1 MACNE
6 RTSIEPSKL
15 YVQKVVFP
23 FLHDYINL
31 ERHATCC
38 VVFENRGTYHL
49 KTAKETVCFL
59 YHEAFIDIKGIIETS
74 PLVDFSIGY
83 SVFKIVILTSL
94 IPSGEN

>member
-15 YVQKVVFP
+15 CVQKVVFP

-38 VVFENRGTYHL
+38 VVFENRGTYRL

-59 YHEAFIDIKGIIETS
+59 YHEFFIDIKGIIETS

-83 SVFKIVILTSL
+83 SVFKIVIFISL